1 MWNDVR
7 YALRTFTH
15 QPSFAAIV
23 VVTVALGIGGST
35 AVFSVLNAVLIRD
48 LPYRDA
54 DRVYITRA
62 TAADGLP
69 GNVTRREFA
78 PIYEREDHPIVEAAT
93 IVWSQETQ
101 IAATGEQAQPT
112 VRYGVTDGFFKVFET
127 PMALGHGFETTDR
140 VASIVISYPV
150 WRDVFGSDPDIIGK
164 SVAAEGMTLPVVG
177 VTSPDF
183 DFPEDPGFFY
193 LMRIGAGFDNVRA
206 YRGFVR
212 LRPDRTL
219 QQYEGELARVGAELG
234 LDPVTN
240 ETPNLVAHSM
250 LEYVVGDLR
259 PTVLLLFG
267 ATGIL
272 LLIACIN
279 VTNLLLSRTTVRSR
293 EMAMR
298 EAVGAG
304 RWRVIRQLLTESL
317 LLTLAGGVLGVA
329 LANGA
334 SRTLLA
340 VAPAGLPRLD
350 AAPMDTTVL
359 LFAAG
364 ATLLTGL
371 LVGLAPA
378 WRLVRNDL
386 RGLMNEGGRGT
397 PGGPAPSRTFSVL
410 VVSELALAVVLVT
423 GAGLLVRSFINLTMT
438 DPGFNPDRVLTVTMN
453 VPGRLDYGRPQM
465 VDGRPVFER
474 SPYSPV
480 GEFFRD
486 LEERVGGMSGVE
498 AVASSTL
505 LPLTGDQEIVSLTFS
520 LPDQPGVAAD
530 AAWTAPVPAVSPGF
544 FDTMGMRLLRGR
556 PLAWSDREG
565 APGVAV
571 VNETF
576 ARRFFPDQDPLGQRI
591 RWRLNRYVPTDTG
604 FQFGHLMVEEVE
616 VVGVVS
622 DAKYLSLAQPAEPAI
637 YVSSEQFIHRRR
649 ALVVRTTSDDPA
661 TMVSALRNQIDLID
675 PLVGT
680 EFAVYATTV
689 RDSIARERL
698 GAALLVTFGAV
709 ALLLAAVGVYGLM
722 SHSVAQRFGE
732 MALRS
737 ALGSSS
743 GQVLRLVMGRG
754 LRLAL
759 VGIAAGVTGAFLL
772 RQVVAS
778 QLFGVTALDP
788 PVFVGV
794 VAVLLG
800 VAVLACYLPARRAT
814 RVDPA
819 DLLRTE

>member
-78 PIYEREDHPIVEAAT
+78 PIYEREDPPIVEAAT
-93 IVWSQETQ
+93 IVWSQESQ

-127 PMALGHGFETTDR
+127 PMALGSGFGPDVRT
-140 VASIVISYPV
+140 ASIVISYPV

-759 VGIAAGVTGAFLL
+759 VGIAAGVTGVFLL